1 MHAPCRSAVVPMRDR
16 VNGRPARPLEHTMN
30 EGADRLARKRP
41 QAESAEVRKSSGVFR
56 KTEVGPTDEAGG
68 AIVDGQAHRAEA
80 QWDSC
85 AEAYDEF
92 LVTVSAYFAD
102 EAIRRAGVTRSDRVL
117 DVAAGAG
124 AFAARAAMRG
134 AQVLS
139 VDGSLPKPA
148 LDDGSFDVVASF
160 FGLVSAHDDGLREL
174 GRVLRPGGHL
184 VLSLVTSDLLRF
196 GATKPQPVAV
206 SDEQHVK
213 GRLAKLGFPQVQVLA
228 VRQAF
233 TFARAESLG
242 ELLPVVT
249 PAWAQLLRRLSPS
262 EREHTLKVLSG
273 DLRKRQGQGPFS
285 ITCEGLLAVAQK
297 PA

>member
-1 MHAPCRSAVVPMRDR
+1 M
-16 VNGRPARPLEHTMN
+16 T

-41 QAESAEVRKSSGVFR
+41 QIESAEVRKSSGVFR
-56 KTEVGPTDEAGG
+56 KTDAGRG
-68 AIVDGQAHRAEA
+68 EDSSRASVDAQAHRAEA

-85 AEAYDEF
+85 ARAYDEF

-102 EAIRRAGVTRSDRVL
+102 EAVRRAGVTRNVRVL

-124 AFAARAAMRG
+124 AFAGRAAMRG
-134 AQVLS
+134 ARVLS
-139 VDGSLPKPA
+139 VDGSLPKPS
-148 LDDGSFDVVASF
+148 LEDGNFDVVASL
-160 FGLVSAHDDGLREL
+160 FGPMLLSAHDDGLREL
-174 GRVLRPGGHL
+174 GRVLRPGGQL

-196 GATKPQPVAV
+196 GASSPQAIVM

-213 GRLAKLGFPQVQVLA
+213 GRLAKLGFVQVQVLV

-262 EREHTLKVLSG
+262 EREHTLKVLAG

-285 ITCEGLLAVAQK
+285 ITCEALLAVARK
-297 PA
+297 PAAAASVR